1 VLLLRAETSAE
12 LDTRRDS
19 EHYCFFAPLRAAQ
32 HLGVVHAASPC
43 VCVCVCFCEWSS
55 VICVRDLR
63 REAIVLPVSGYPI
76 SGLHCM
82 LRVHVS
88 APIHWR
94 FQRNQPTFSNL
105 HVLKLNQ
112 IFCRPQRQWTASSLT
127 RSSFGFCS
135 RHGRWPCP
143 LPGWSS
149 WGARFKAGAACFFF
163 CMRCD
168 RAKARRRNGT
178 IGAKQGGCIDG
189 MGPKN

>member
-1 VLLLRAETSAE
+1 MTVSIIV
-12 LDTRRDS
+12 
-19 EHYCFFAPLRAAQ
+19 FFRSPACNAA
-32 HLGVVHAASPC
+32 LGFGVGHASPC
-43 VCVCVCFCEWSS
+43 VFFFCEWSS

-76 SGLHCM
+76 SGLHYM

-94 FQRNQPTFSNL
+94 FQKNQPTFSNL
-105 HVLKLNQ
+105 HVLNQ
-112 IFCRPQRQWTASSLT
+112 IFCRPQRQWTASSWT
-127 RSSFGFCS
+127 RSSF
-135 RHGRWPCP
+135 
-143 LPGWSS
+143 
-149 WGARFKAGAACFFF
+149 CFFARDTDGGRVRCLVGAVGGRDSKPARSVF
-163 CMRCD
+163 FLYAMRCD